1 MILAILM
8 SLFGEHIDPV
18 RRIMIVGYMGLIIH
32 QFEEYVL
39 PGGFPMVWNIVQSG
53 ERERYDR
60 YPMNKNT
67 SFVCNVC
74 IMYPLY
80 IAGIIFNIKMKRLY
94 NPGVATMLF
103 ILIPVGIYYIWYVA
117 SHFSL
122 TWWYYLAAGVLLLPV
137 SFCSLM
143 LPIKLLAD
151 KDSKHVWP
159 KEECEKFHVLE
170 KMRKIE
176 QK

>member
-1 MILAILM
+1 MNWYRNNWYYVGGIIFVILAILM

-18 RRIMIVGYMGLIIH
+18 RRIMVVGYMGLLIH

-80 IAGIIFNIKMKRLY
+80 IAGIIFSDCYILGLMLMYFSMTQIIIHGIIFNIKMKRLY

-122 TWWYYLAAGVLLLPV
+122 AWWY
-137 SFCSLM
+137 
-143 LPIKLLAD
+143 
-151 KDSKHVWP
+151 
-159 KEECEKFHVLE
+159 
-170 KMRKIE
+170 
-176 QK
+176 